1 MSCASCCNWQARG
14 CAWATAGLLVAV
26 GTAANGWVGPDIV
39 GTHTVNVDGVG
50 TLTVHSVSRRNI
62 KVVGCEGLYVSA
74 ADVAASLVTKNSVY
88 IDSDSGQLVLAFV
101 AADFNVNWSL
111 LRKEVTKGSKPC
123 ASKHGLIDVKE
134 VLTGEEQVD
143 YVGDYASTI
152 VKIKEGPVRN
162 PHCPVFSLSV
172 RYRST
177 FISLESP

>member
-1 MSCASCCNWQARG
+1 M
-14 CAWATAGLLVAV
+14 
-26 GTAANGWVGPDIV
+26 GTATNALVGPDIV

-50 TLTVHSVSRRNI
+50 TLTVHRVKKRNV
-62 KVVGCEGLYVSA
+62 KVVESEGIYVSA

-143 YVGDYASTI
+143 YVGDYANTI

-162 PHCPVFSLSV
+162 
-172 RYRST
+172 RST
-177 FISLESP
+177 FISLDSP